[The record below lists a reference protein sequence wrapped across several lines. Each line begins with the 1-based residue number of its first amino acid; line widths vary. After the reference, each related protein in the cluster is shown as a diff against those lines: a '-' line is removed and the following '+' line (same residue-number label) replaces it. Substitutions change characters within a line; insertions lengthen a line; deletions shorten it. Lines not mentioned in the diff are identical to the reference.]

1 MEAVPI
7 PLLELEGIGI
17 DEGAYKG
24 FSSPMSQALVD
35 FYAMFEKATP
45 RLTKPR
51 AAKPKGKAMLA
62 RLYDGQLPASYVCE
76 PKVDGL
82 RVIITA
88 DLDQGRVYFETRN
101 GNSMPSLD
109 HLAGEVL
116 HLLRYRQGVWTLDGE
131 AVSGTSFFT
140 SVGDLRSQAPA
151 DDARLWLF
159 DLPSCVGDYRARRA
173 TLEALF
179 SESYAESLLL
189 IPSVPCTPEEA
200 FIRFTSEGFEGAMVK
215 DTSALYAHGIRSR
228 AWLKVKDSYTT
239 DGEIIDIVEGSGKCA
254 GMAGC
259 VIVRCGRRDVS
270 VGTGMDEA
278 TRRELLANRSELLG
292 KVAEVDFQMKT
303 PKGSL
308 RHPVFVRV
316 RSDKA

>member
-1 MEAVPI
+1 MT
-7 PLLELEGIGI
+7 
-17 DEGAYKG
+17 
-24 FSSPMSQALVD
+24 QALAD

-45 RLTKPR
+45 SLIKPR
-51 AAKPKGKAMLA
+51 TVKQRGKAMLA
-62 RLYDGQLPASYVCE
+62 RLYDGELPASYVCE

-88 DLDQGRVYFETRN
+88 DLDQGRVSFETRN
-101 GNSMPSLD
+101 GNLMPSLD

-116 HLLRYRQGVWTLDGE
+116 HLLRYRQGVWTLDAE

-159 DLPSCVGDYRARRA
+159 DIPSCVGDYKARRA

-200 FIRFTSEGFEGAMVK
+200 FVRFTSEGFEGAMIK

-228 AWLKVKDSYTT
+228 AWLKVKDSDTT
-239 DGEIIDIVEGSGKCA
+239 DGEIVDIVEGSGKCA

-278 TRRELLANRSELLG
+278 TRRELLANRSQLLG

-316 RSDKA
+316 RPDKA